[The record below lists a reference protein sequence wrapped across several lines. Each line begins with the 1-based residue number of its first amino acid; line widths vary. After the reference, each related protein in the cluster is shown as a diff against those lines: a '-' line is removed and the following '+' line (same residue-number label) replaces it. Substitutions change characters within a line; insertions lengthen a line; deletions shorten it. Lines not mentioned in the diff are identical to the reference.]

1 MEDHVFL
8 TCDHPLNL
16 PTLSTNEPLSLE
28 ALASL
33 RSLII
38 NPSTTAPT
46 ISSVIETLTR
56 SLQLSRDPLAIHHT
70 LKLLTDMALRLPH
83 LSGVVFDSVCSH
95 SLLSTDSTRVAAES
109 LDALASI
116 AEGNRVLAPGIEE
129 LDDRLFASLCF
140 SPSLS
145 VRPWL
150 LRNADRFG
158 VQPHLLFTL
167 FLGFTKDPYPYVRKV
182 ALDGLVDLSKNG
194 VIEDPDMIEG
204 CYFRAVELLND
215 MEDCVRS
222 AAVRTV
228 CAWGLM
234 LVACKSE
241 TKAYWS
247 DEVFVKLCSTVRDM
261 SMEVRVEA
269 FCALGK
275 IEMVSEEILLQ
286 TLSKKVLV
294 TMKGKKSLAQCSDEQ
309 LETSG
314 SSVAGAFMHGLED
327 EFHEVRKAA
336 CHSLRTLTILCAKFA
351 GEALNL
357 LIDVLNDDSILVRLQ
372 AFETM
377 HRMASFDCLTVQE
390 THMHMFL
397 GTLVDNDTLIRSSA
411 RKILKLAKL
420 QKLKLF
426 RLTIDALLENL
437 ERHPQDEADVL
448 SVLFHI
454 GRNHGKFVV
463 RIIEE
468 VFPQMEPM
476 SNGKLGFDSVRVAA
490 LLVLAISA
498 PLSHER
504 DCNIP
509 PTIFS
514 YAVTYLGR
522 ISQALSDL
530 MNQNSLLDYLS
541 QCSRSSGPYAIEF
554 NFKVGEPCLPNAN
567 VPTYTSNEIIGS
579 IAMPLPQKTGGTS
592 EILSPT
598 IKKPREAGTLLVEYQ
613 LDVHDEVTKSMNVIL
628 AKVKDIWPFV
638 LSGFTNEVLRTLRSC
653 REELATFTS
662 DSHASAGVF
671 SFTKQYIQIVKLLTK
686 AWVNFLSS
694 THFPCGMGELD
705 LVLGKLDRRLRDL
718 KSAFIRLSEEEELHI
733 LELILVTCMLRLSK
747 VEICCHL
754 GTLTKLS
761 SMMSRVEYLL
771 RDGSVEPSRF
781 IIEVGKLS
789 SEFGSSS
796 LNEASFNPLL
806 IRRVLESFSLKQL
819 VLCGRL
825 KHMKAELDI
834 PDNEYEN
841 PLRFVAGLP
850 VGIPCR
856 ITLHNISA
864 ESRLWLKMT
873 VNKDNESTQFVFLDL
888 NHFGGC
894 DDVRVFM
901 FTAPFYKTPKAFS
914 FTIRVCICMEC
925 LSEVE
930 DVSSVKRWGP
940 RHELTYLCR
949 EKDVYLSMVK

>member
-1 MEDHVFL
+1 M
-8 TCDHPLNL
+8 
-16 PTLSTNEPLSLE
+16 
-28 ALASL
+28 
-33 RSLII
+33 
-38 NPSTTAPT
+38 
-46 ISSVIETLTR
+46 
-56 SLQLSRDPLAIHHT
+56 
-70 LKLLTDMALRLPH
+70 
-83 LSGVVFDSVCSH
+83 
-95 SLLSTDSTRVAAES
+95 
-109 LDALASI
+109 
-116 AEGNRVLAPGIEE
+116 
-129 LDDRLFASLCF
+129 
-140 SPSLS
+140 
-145 VRPWL
+145 
-150 LRNADRFG
+150 
-158 VQPHLLFTL
+158 
-167 FLGFTKDPYPYVRKV
+167 
-182 ALDGLVDLSKNG
+182 
-194 VIEDPDMIEG
+194 
-204 CYFRAVELLND
+204 
-215 MEDCVRS
+215 
-222 AAVRTV
+222 
-228 CAWGLM
+228 
-234 LVACKSE
+234 
-241 TKAYWS
+241 
-247 DEVFVKLCSTVRDM
+247 LCSTVRDM

-336 CHSLRTLTILCAKFA
+336 CHSLRTLTILSAKFA

-357 LIDVLNDDSILVRLQ
+357 LMDVLNDDSILVRLQ

-598 IKKPREAGTLLVEYQ
+598 IKKPREAGTSLVEYQ

-628 AKVKDIWPFV
+628 AKVKDIWPLV

-733 LELILVTCMLRLSK
+733 LELILVTCMLRLSE

-754 GTLTKLS
+754 GTLRKLS

-781 IIEVGKLS
+781 IIGVGKLS

-850 VGIPCR
+850 VGIPCH